1 MDYSGR
7 TRRTMGEAL
16 QTAAFSREELT
27 FVTGGEDSTPTAPA
41 EKPKTD
47 RPTRRPKAR
56 AAVESVAEEA
66 APDSGPGATV
76 SMTFRLPAD
85 LPAQLIRTSAERR
98 VQRKHPSSQQAI
110 VAEALREWFERHG

>member
-1 MDYSGR
+1 MGFGAR
-7 TRRTMGEAL
+7 LRTMGEAL
-16 QTAAFSREELT
+16 MTEGFSREELT
-27 FVTGGEDSTPTAPA
+27 FVTGGEDSTPTAHA

-56 AAVESVAEEA
+56 AVVTSITDER
-66 APDSGPGATV
+66 APDSAPGSTV

-98 VQRKHPSSQQAI
+98 VQRKNPSSQQAI
-110 VAEALREWFERHG
+110 VAEALKDWFERHG

>member
-1 MDYSGR
+1 
-7 TRRTMGEAL
+7 MGEAL
-16 QTAAFSREELT
+16 KTEGFSREELT
-27 FVTGGEDSTPTAPA
+27 FLTGGEDSTPTAPA

-47 RPTRRPKAR
+47 RPTRRPKA
-56 AAVESVAEEA
+56 ASVAA
-66 APDSGPGATV
+66 ADADESTPDSGPGATV

-98 VQRKHPSSQQAI
+98 VQRKNPSSQQAI

>member
-1 MDYSGR
+1 
-7 TRRTMGEAL
+7 L

-66 APDSGPGATV
+66 AADSGPGATV

-98 VQRKHPSSQQAI
+98 VQRKHPSSQRAI
-110 VAEALREWFERHG
+110 VAEALREWLKRQG

>member
-16 QTAAFSREELT
+16 QTTGLSPEELT
-27 FVTGGEDSTPTAPA
+27 FVTGGEASPSKPPA
-41 EKPKTD
+41 ENPKTD

-56 AAVESVAEEA
+56 ALVTPVADEP
-66 APDSGPGATV
+66 APDSGLGATV
-76 SMTFRLPAD
+76 SMTFRLPSD

-98 VQRKHPSSQQAI
+98 VQRKNPSSQQAI
-110 VAEALREWFERHG
+110 VAEALRDWFERHG